1 MKAIRAHEF
10 GPPSVMR
17 IEDIPEPKPGPK
29 QVIVAIKAAGVNPVD
44 TYIRSGVYA
53 RKKPDPP
60 FTPGFDGAGTVES
73 VGPEVKRFKPGDRV
87 YINGSVTGSYAEKAV
102 CNEENVHPLPANLSF
117 AQGAGVH
124 VPYGTSIHAI
134 FNVARARAGETI
146 LIHGAS
152 GGVGSA
158 SVQIARA
165 AGLKTIGTG
174 GTERGRQMVREQGA
188 HHVLDHH
195 AADFVDQVMAIT
207 GGRGPD
213 VILEMLANVNLT
225 KDLKMIAFRGR
236 IVIIGNRGTIDM
248 SPRDVMA
255 KDASIIGMML
265 LNITPEESRLIDAAI
280 AVGLESGIMRP
291 VVGKEL
297 PLEKAA
303 QAHEDV
309 LASGALGKI
318 VLIPG

>member
-10 GPPSVMR
+10 GPPTVMR
-17 IEDIPEPKPGPK
+17 IEEITAPKPGAK
-29 QVIVAIKAAGVNPVD
+29 QVLVAIKAAGVNPVD

-60 FTPGFDGAGTVES
+60 FTPGFDGAGVVES

-102 CNEENVHPLPANLSF
+102 CNEENVHPLPAALSF

-124 VPYGTSIHAI
+124 VPYGTSVHAI

-158 SVQIARA
+158 AVQIARA
-165 AGLKTIGTG
+165 AGMKVIGTG

-195 AADFVDQVMAIT
+195 AADFVEQVMAVT

-225 KDLKMIAFRGR
+225 KDLKAIAFRGR

-248 SPRDVMA
+248 SPRDAMA

-265 LNITPEESRLIDAAI
+265 LNITPEESRLIDSAI
-280 AVGLESGIMRP
+280 AVGLDSGTMKP

-297 PLEKAA
+297 PLDKAA
-303 QAHEDV
+303 QAHEDI
-309 LASGALGKI
+309 LSPGSLGKI
-318 VLIPG
+318 VLIP

>member
-10 GPPSVMR
+10 GPPSVMKV
-17 IEDIPEPKPGPK
+17 EDIPEPNAGPA
-29 QVIVAIKAAGVNPVD
+29 QVVVAIKAAGVNPVD

-60 FTPGFDGAGTVES
+60 FTPGFDGAGIVES
-73 VGPEVKRFKPGDRV
+73 VGPGVTRFKSGDRV
-87 YINGSVTGSYAEKAV
+87 YINGSLTGSYAEKAL
-102 CNEENVHPLPANLSF
+102 CAEGNVHPLPASLSF

-124 VPYGTSIHAI
+124 VPYGTAIHAI
-134 FNVARARAGETI
+134 FDVARCRAGETV

-158 SVQIARA
+158 CVQIARA
-165 AGLKTIGTG
+165 AGLRVIGTG
-174 GTERGRQMVREQGA
+174 GTDRGRKMVQEQGA
-188 HHVLDHH
+188 HCVFDHH
-195 AADFVDQVMAIT
+195 AADCVDHVVKAT
-207 GGRGPD
+207 DGRGPD
-213 VILEMLANVNLT
+213 VILEMLANANLA

-236 IVIIGNRGTIDM
+236 IVIIGNRGTIEI

-255 KDASIIGMML
+255 KDATILGMML
-265 LNITPEESRLIDAAI
+265 LNVTDDESKRIDAGI
-280 AVGLESGIMRP
+280 AVGLESGIIKP

-303 QAHEDV
+303 QAHEEV

-318 VLIPG
+318 VLTP

>member
-17 IEDIPEPKPGPK
+17 IEDIPAPKPGPK
-29 QVIVAIKAAGVNPVD
+29 QVLVAIKAAGVNPVD

-60 FTPGFDGAGTVES
+60 FTPGFDGAGVVEV
-73 VGPEVKRFKPGDRV
+73 VGPEVKRLKPGDRV

-102 CNEENVHPLPANLSF
+102 CNEENVHPLPAHLSF

-165 AGLKTIGTG
+165 AGLKVIGTG
-174 GTERGRQMVREQGA
+174 GTERGRRMVREQGA

-195 AADFVDQVMAIT
+195 AADFVDQVMAVT
-207 GGRGPD
+207 EGRGPD

-236 IVIIGNRGTIDM
+236 IVIIGNRGSIDM
-248 SPRDVMA
+248 SPRDAMA

-265 LNITPEESRLIDAAI
+265 LNITPEESRLVDAAI
-280 AVGLESGIMRP
+280 AVGLESGTMKP

-297 PLEKAA
+297 PLENAA

-309 LASGALGKI
+309 LAPGALGKI
-318 VLIPG
+318 VLIP

>member
-10 GPPSVMR
+10 GPPSVMK
-17 IEDIPEPKPGPK
+17 IEDIPAPAPGAG
-29 QVIVAIKAAGVNPVD
+29 QVLVAIKAAGVNPVD

-60 FTPGFDGAGTVES
+60 FTPGFDGAGVVES
-73 VGPEVKRFKPGDRV
+73 VGSGVKRFKPGDRV

-102 CNEENVHPLPANLSF
+102 ASEGNVHPLPSSLSF

-124 VPYGTSIHAI
+124 VPYGTGIHAI
-134 FNVARARAGETI
+134 FDVAKCRAGETI
-146 LIHGAS
+146 LVHGAS

-165 AGLKTIGTG
+165 AGLKVLGTG
-174 GTERGRQMVREQGA
+174 GTDRGRQMVREQGA

-195 AADFVDQVMAIT
+195 ATDFVDQVRTAT
-207 GGRGPD
+207 DGRGPD
-213 VILEMLANVNLT
+213 VILEMLANVNLG

-236 IVIIGNRGTIDM
+236 IVIIGNRGTIDI
-248 SPRDVMA
+248 SPRDAMA
-255 KDASIIGMML
+255 KDAAILGMML
-265 LNITPEESRLIDAAI
+265 LNVTDDESRRIDAAI
-280 AVGLESGIMRP
+280 AVGLDSGAMRP

-297 PLEKAA
+297 PLDKAA
-303 QAHEDV
+303 QAHDDV
-309 LASGALGKI
+309 LAPGSLGKI
-318 VLIPG
+318 VLIP

>member
-1 MKAIRAHEF
+1 
-10 GPPSVMR
+10 MR
-17 IEDIPEPKPGPK
+17 IEDIPAPKPGPK
-29 QVIVAIKAAGVNPVD
+29 QVLVAIKAAGVNPVD

-60 FTPGFDGAGTVES
+60 FTPGFDGAGIVES
-73 VGPEVKRFKPGDRV
+73 VGPEVKRLKPGDRV

-102 CNEENVHPLPANLSF
+102 CNEENVHLLPANISF

-124 VPYGTSIHAI
+124 VPYGTGIHAI
-134 FNVARARAGETI
+134 FNVAKARAGETI

-195 AADFVDQVMAIT
+195 AADFVDQVMAVT

-248 SPRDVMA
+248 SPRDAMA
-255 KDASIIGMML
+255 KDAAILGMML
-265 LNITPEESRLIDAAI
+265 LNITPEEARLIDTAI
-280 AVGLESGIMRP
+280 AVGLESGTMRP

-309 LASGALGKI
+309 LAAGALGKI
-318 VLIPG
+318 VLIPPHEGGN

>member
-17 IEDIPEPKPGPK
+17 IEEIPAPKPGPK
-29 QVIVAIKAAGVNPVD
+29 QVLVAIKAAGVNPVD

-265 LNITPEESRLIDAAI
+265 LNITPEESRLIDSAI
-280 AVGLESGIMRP
+280 AVGLESGIVRP

-297 PLEKAA
+297 PLEQAA

-309 LASGALGKI
+309 LAAGALGKI
-318 VLIPG
+318 VLIP